1 MKKAMAILLAAV
13 LALACTAC
21 GGSKNGETKD
31 RLAQIKEKGY
41 IELCTEPYF
50 APYEYVDPNKSG
62 EDQYQ
67 GMDIE
72 VARYIADKIG
82 VDLKITALDFTAVLA
97 GVADGKYDFAISAIA
112 YAPSRAEAMRLSD
125 VYYSSNT
132 GYGFIVRTEDIDKYN
147 DLDSLKD
154 AVVITQSGSVQEALY
169 NQYINGACKEFKLV
183 ANMTDGYLAV
193 AEGKADVCI
202 CSTASAQLYA
212 DANGG
217 MSIPDYRFEVDP
229 NMNGTCVAMPME
241 GTESLAELVNQCIA
255 ELKENG
261 QTVYPTDLYKQG
273 KWTWSVFQDYLT
285 KIKAYFADKPAP
297 IRPDKMIN
305 AFESDYRFSIRAAM
319 LASGVPIYGENGFEK
334 CTSPEAIKSVNFI
347 KELVD
352 KKLLVSELENSIY
365 PGFTWADNN
374 FANGEAVFLDSRQWT
389 AQGCGSQL
397 AALGLSMGL
406 VPWPRPDDMAADDPR
421 YQQVSTPNDS
431 FILLKGVSEEQSR
444 LALEAYKIY
453 YQTYYAAKS
462 GGSKSM
468 DFFSDENAEKEALE
482 KNLDIFHEKI
492 GADILDIFK
501 NYCPMEFNDYS
512 MMLSQMYGFTEIAG
526 RSIYEGGSSFEVS
539 IAENIGAL
547 NEAIGKIEAAA
558 DAIS

>member
-1 MKKAMAILLAAV
+1 MSQEERRTSSGRREQPQERRQREQRPRKKQKKGFNLMGTLLYVAFVIGVSTLLAAV
-13 LALACTAC
+13 GWVAANDLLAL
-21 GGSKNGETKD
+21 
-31 RLAQIKEKGY
+31 
-41 IELCTEPYF
+41 
-50 APYEYVDPNKSG
+50 NKA
-62 EDQYQ
+62 EH
-67 GMDIE
+67 
-72 VARYIADKIG
+72 
-82 VDLKITALDFTAVLA
+82 
-97 GVADGKYDFAISAIA
+97 SAIITL
-112 YAPSRAEAMRLSD
+112 PDDIFTNRE
-125 VYYSSNT
+125 VQ
-132 GYGFIVRTEDIDKYN
+132 VKTE
-147 DLDSLKD
+147 
-154 AVVITQSGSVQEALY
+154 
-169 NQYINGACKEFKLV
+169 
-183 ANMTDGYLAV
+183 
-193 AEGKADVCI
+193 
-202 CSTASAQLYA
+202 
-212 DANGG
+212 
-217 MSIPDYRFEVDP
+217 
-229 NMNGTCVAMPME
+229 E
-241 GTESLAELVNQCIA
+241 GTETETELVVDMNYVVDA
-255 ELKENG
+255 LKENG

>member
-1 MKKAMAILLAAV
+1 MGKSKLRILSCLSAA
-13 LALACTAC
+13 LLLCGLGACKPGEKTPASGTAPSSGT
-21 GGSKNGETKD
+21 GGSSGS
-31 RLAQIKEKGY
+31 KEVIFGSHY
-41 IELCTEPYF
+41 IPTWDPT
-50 APYEYVDPNKSG
+50 YVDPVTGDIAVSPEQMEVIEAATKAVKDQLGVTIKWVQWEHGVG
-62 EDQYQ
+62 EDLLPSVLSGKPICDVAMVSNASQ
-67 GMDIE
+67 GGLIE
-72 VARYIADKIG
+72 QGIIQ
-82 VDLKITALDFTAVLA
+82 
-97 GVADGKYDFAISAIA
+97 
-112 YAPSRAEAMRLSD
+112 
-125 VYYSSNT
+125 
-132 GYGFIVRTEDIDKYN
+132 
-147 DLDSLKD
+147 SL
-154 AVVITQSGSVQEALY
+154 EP
-169 NQYINGACKEFKLV
+169 
-183 ANMTDGYLAV
+183 
-193 AEGKADVCI
+193 
-202 CSTASAQLYA
+202 YA
-212 DANGG
+212 DIFTSDEDAAWMLMDPVFGKRLFLN
-217 MSIPDYRFEVDP
+217 FELTFLRTGPLLFNISYIEQVD
-229 NMNGTCVAMPME
+229 A
-241 GTESLAELVNQCIA
+241 
-255 ELKENG
+255 LKENG

-526 RSIYEGGSSFEVS
+526 RSIYEGGSSNEVS

>member
-1 MKKAMAILLAAV
+1 MNFELTFLRTGPLLFNI
-13 LALACTAC
+13 
-21 GGSKNGETKD
+21 S
-31 RLAQIKEKGY
+31 Y
-41 IELCTEPYF
+41 IEQ
-50 APYEYVDPNKSG
+50 VD
-62 EDQYQ
+62 
-67 GMDIE
+67 
-72 VARYIADKIG
+72 A
-82 VDLKITALDFTAVLA
+82 
-97 GVADGKYDFAISAIA
+97 
-112 YAPSRAEAMRLSD
+112 
-125 VYYSSNT
+125 
-132 GYGFIVRTEDIDKYN
+132 
-147 DLDSLKD
+147 
-154 AVVITQSGSVQEALY
+154 
-169 NQYINGACKEFKLV
+169 
-183 ANMTDGYLAV
+183 
-193 AEGKADVCI
+193 
-202 CSTASAQLYA
+202 
-212 DANGG
+212 
-217 MSIPDYRFEVDP
+217 
-229 NMNGTCVAMPME
+229 
-241 GTESLAELVNQCIA
+241 
-255 ELKENG
+255 LKENG